1 MCNSVERLSVLYYT
15 GINTT
20 VRNFTKGR
28 KSERRQKRRYRR
40 NVCQFCVLLNAVSQV
55 FFYFCRILR
64 VT

>member
-28 KSERRQKRRYRR
+28 KSERRHKRR
-40 NVCQFCVLLNAVSQV
+40 
-55 FFYFCRILR
+55 
-64 VT
+64 